1 MFAALA
7 LAIAAV
13 LPAVAPIPGGP
24 GIVHA
29 QPAEPPGAAE
39 GNRGPGPAGVP
50 APSDGGAVSGGARPA
65 IVEARS
71 GIDEAKLRELVDRE
85 VARILTERAA
95 KDAAERATREAA
107 ERDAATSEDTGE
119 VRGASGFMDTR
130 LAFTLTNENILVKP
144 GETVPSVPGW
154 RFGTP
159 GSLGVL
165 FFDGYDTRYSGFE
178 TLSHAVMYREY
189 RSGHLQAEGALV
201 VRIDDLSETGLGLS
215 DDGSYVTVSDWKDP
229 SHKDP
234 TRLSLTAFPVSSDRF
249 RLGYSY
255 RLSWGGSPEY
265 TRSASMI
272 PSSAPSSAASAAPA
286 SVPGIKLQLD
296 TPRTYAFLGAKS
308 ATLIDPRTGQAQSA
322 LAVLGGA
329 GFDPVPMLRLEA
341 NGGYFDRGQNE
352 LSGFQG
358 KKVRLFGG
366 SAQASIHSGM
376 PLRSSIDYQLYK
388 FHGEAVSDLFAPE
401 RYPGGLAWLAQTEFT
416 VLGQTLADLG
426 APGRTTT
433 QVGKAGD
440 LNVRVKLD
448 RLRLRLDLSYRD
460 LAFLLH
466 TLPSLPIDQQFPA
479 SYTATSD
486 FFGAIGLD
494 RNWDDWLTLGLI
506 AGVDKPATLTSPGG
520 IPGVAPDM
528 MGPMT
533 AVVRSNNVDTQIIVL
548 SPGASADR
556 QYALK
561 ATARVDFARIFS
573 MLVELFASYDRS
585 GERVAAPCGSA
596 QPCALSY
603 VPGSAQQLGLNATL
617 QARF

>member
-7 LAIAAV
+7 ALLAAV
-13 LPAVAPIPGGP
+13 GTAPR
-24 GIVHA
+24 IVHA
-29 QPAEPPGAAE
+29 QPAEPPGAPE
-39 GNRGPGPAGVP
+39 GNRGPGPAGHGP
-50 APSDGGAVSGGARPA
+50 AAGS
-65 IVEARS
+65 EAGS
-71 GIDEAKLRELVDRE
+71 GIDEARLRELVDRE

-95 KDAAERATREAA
+95 RDAAERAAREAA
-107 ERDAATSEDTGE
+107 EREAAAGEDTGE

-130 LAFTLTNENILVKP
+130 LAFTLTNENMLVRP

-159 GSLGVL
+159 SSLGVL

-201 VRIDDLSETGLGLS
+201 VRIDDLSETRLGLS
-215 DDGSYVTVSDWKDP
+215 DDGSYITVSDWKDP

-234 TRLSLTAFPVSSDRF
+234 TRISLTAFPVSSDRF

-265 TRSASMI
+265 TSAS
-272 PSSAPSSAASAAPA
+272 SSAPGL

-296 TPRTYAFLGAKS
+296 TTRTYAFVGAKS
-308 ATLIDPRTGQAQSA
+308 ATLIDPKTGQARSA

-329 GFDPVPMLRLEA
+329 GVDPVPMLRLET
-341 NGGYFDRGQNE
+341 NGGYFDRGYNE
-352 LSGFQG
+352 LPGVQRE
-358 KKVRLFGG
+358 KLRLFGG
-366 SAQASIHSGM
+366 SVQASIHRGM
-376 PLRSSIDYQLYK
+376 PLRSSLDYQLYK

-416 VLGQTLADLG
+416 VIGQTLADPD

-433 QVGKAGD
+433 QYGKAGD
-440 LNVRVKLD
+440 LNVRVKID

-466 TLPSLPIDQQFPA
+466 TLPSLPVDEQFPA
-479 SYTATSD
+479 GYTATAD
-486 FFGAIGLD
+486 YFGAIGLD
-494 RNWDDWLTLGLI
+494 RNWEDWLTLGLV
-506 AGVDKPATLTSPGG
+506 AGVEKPATLTSPQG
-520 IPGVAPDM
+520 IPGIAPDT

-533 AVVRSNNVDTQIIVL
+533 AVVRSNNVEPQITVL
-548 SPGASADR
+548 SPGASAAR
-556 QYALK
+556 QYAAK
-561 ATARVDFARIFS
+561 ATAKVEFARIFS
-573 MLVELFASYDRS
+573 MLVELFYSYD
-585 GERVAAPCGSA
+585 GTGRVAPPCS
-596 QPCALSY
+596 QPSCTLSF
-603 VPGSAQQLGLNATL
+603 VPGAAHQLGLNATL